1 MVRHGQSKWNE
12 AQHNRDY
19 AKLMAFDH
27 PLTLEGSQ
35 QATELREKWETARLE
50 VVGATPP
57 LIDLGEEGNRPPL
70 DRWLKAFLSARVVL
84 SSPLT
89 RAVQTAVL
97 ALHKHPALDAKGLR
111 LLRSAREVKG
121 SMGSLDSIGKAVGSE
136 IIVRVREKL
145 GELMDEASVSR
156 VMEVRGD
163 AALIALIYVSV
174 FFARLFRRSS
184 LSLALSLSLSLP
196 RSLSFSLSRAL
207 SLYLGK
213 FYRIPRQKNRV
224 QGVYKGGVKP

>member
-1 MVRHGQSKWNE
+1 
-12 AQHNRDY
+12 
-19 AKLMAFDH
+19 MAFDH

-35 QATELREKWETARLE
+35 QATELRGKWEMARLE
-50 VVGATPP
+50 VVDATPP
-57 LIDLGEEGNRPPL
+57 LIDLGEEGTRPPP

-97 ALHKHPALDAKGLR
+97 ALQKHPALDAKGLR

-136 IIVRVREKL
+136 IVVRVREKL

-156 VMEVRGD
+156 AMEVRAD
-163 AALIALIYVSV
+163 VALIALIYVAVLSCE
-174 FFARLFRRSS
+174 FFKKEFPFSFFLSLCLSLYLSLSRALSIL
-184 LSLALSLSLSLP
+184 LSLALSLSHTFIQL
-196 RSLSFSLSRAL
+196 FN
-207 SLYLGK
+207 
-213 FYRIPRQKNRV
+213 I
-224 QGVYKGGVKP
+224 

>member
-1 MVRHGQSKWNE
+1 MRHGQSKWNE

-57 LIDLGEEGNRPPL
+57 LIDLGEEGTRPPP

-97 ALHKHPALDAKGLR
+97 ALQKHPALDAKGLR

-121 SMGSLDSIGKAVGSE
+121 SMGSLDSIGKVVGSE
-136 IIVRVREKL
+136 IVVRVRGKL
-145 GELMDEASVSR
+145 VELMDEA
-156 VMEVRGD
+156 M
-163 AALIALIYVSV
+163 
-174 FFARLFRRSS
+174 
-184 LSLALSLSLSLP
+184 
-196 RSLSFSLSRAL
+196 SRA
-207 SLYLGK
+207 
-213 FYRIPRQKNRV
+213 
-224 QGVYKGGVKP
+224 